1 MPGIKLT
8 KPVGPGWTYSLDGN
22 SWQDSPKFETQI
34 GGAPFV
40 EGTIYTIYC
49 KTTVDGQD
57 ILRSVTIIFGEENSE
72 PLFDEIVKRGKPSRK
87 GWTDLIVKLMGGIIT
102 SLETTDDEN
111 LPTVVIDASG
121 KLKRRGGKL
130 LDYLILTGPA
140 SFPINQT
147 GTFSTQ
153 AKYTDLST
161 APALGA
167 IYSVNSSD
175 VSINALT
182 GVLTPGPN
190 AQVGMQITVTVTW
203 QGKTASM
210 VTTLTPASM
219 AFTLRGSPRYFQSV
233 AILGPDLDGSL
244 DYANCYECGGW
255 LADKNHPDQIQQG
268 RIYINGIFAG
278 LATATIARPQ
288 LSDVLGLTN
297 TTGHIYGFKF
307 AIPASYRTGQILTIE
322 LRPFSGTNA
331 MRLSPKV
338 VDAGCLDTSNLI
350 NVAAQKAATAPA
362 NGLGAEWQAASL
374 TDENP
379 TTTYSTGCVGVNDPV
394 VLTIDLNGTAAPQE
408 IELSPRPDLPF
419 GMPEAYQIDGSLDGS
434 FWFRMVTINNQPRG
448 QETVILPVEKDVN
461 GLFRDCRYVRLTTTK
476 NFEGFTQYDQCIRVQ
491 IAEFKVKAPF
501 LTPLGQQP
509 PTRQPSRIVILG
521 DSAVKENNFAEYD
534 IFLFYTNGDE
544 ENVTSTATLS
554 VEGTNVTFAKVG
566 NKARLTAGDDGTT
579 TPARNAKIKAS
590 IPGLAA
596 DRDIT
601 VWNATTEDYIVRYE
615 IDWNTPQQ
623 VVTEGAS
630 NTVKVMSVMFSGAR
644 VAYTGPGSYAIIEP
658 YPNGMT
664 ILTGANAIGTINLP
678 LGSINADLS
687 RVIRFNFPAGGG
699 YVEKEIDLVNVPD
712 NNPTFSGY
720 EIVGDETIVESAT
733 AAVTKSYQLVEKYS
747 DGSTRN
753 YTGGGSYSV
762 DTPYPPSMAYTTGSN
777 GAGTVTLAA
786 NSITGNLS
794 IVLRFTFPGNS
805 TITKTIQLTN
815 VDPPGCTPSSNA
827 IDATVVA
834 IPGGSTYNVDFFIRT
849 LSGQPWKLAINSGS
863 FFTMDPLV
871 TGTDSN
877 CYQFGIEIGPLTVGQ
892 TVSISISP
900 DGSTGIVTRSVTV
913 SGPAARTNLYS
924 GT

>member
-278 LATATIARPQ
+278 LATATFARPTV
-288 LSDVLGLTN
+288 SDVLGLTN

-350 NVAAQKAATAPA
+350 NVAAQKAATASSTETA
-362 NGLGAEWQAASL
+362 NLAWVPSST

-379 TTTYSTGCVGVNDPV
+379 DSLWISGCVGATEPV
-394 VLTIDLNGTAAPQE
+394 SLQVDLNGTAAPQE
-408 IELSPRPDLPF
+408 IKLKPRVDNQGAFPID
-419 GMPEAYQIDGSLDGS
+419 YQILGSLNGTQ
-434 FWFRMVTINNQPRG
+434 WFVMATVLNQVRTTD
-448 QETVILPVEKDVN
+448 EILIPVEKNVD
-461 GLFRDCRYVRLTTTK
+461 GIFRDVRYVKLVTSRNGTAGGGDC
-476 NFEGFTQYDQCIRVQ
+476 FRVQ
-491 IAEFKVKAPF
+491 IADMKVMAPF